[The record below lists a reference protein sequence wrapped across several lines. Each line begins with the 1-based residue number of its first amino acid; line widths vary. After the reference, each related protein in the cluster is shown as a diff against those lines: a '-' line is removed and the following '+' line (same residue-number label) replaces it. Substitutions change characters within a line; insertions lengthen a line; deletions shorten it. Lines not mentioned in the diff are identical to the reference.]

1 MCKFGGMKRQVMP
14 TLRLLGSVGVLTCF
28 PAVCIA
34 YCHAHTP
41 SISESGQLYFPDVG
55 FQRKHEPKKAGV
67 SSRLAAT
74 YFKKV

>member
-1 MCKFGGMKRQVMP
+1 MCKFGGMRRQIQP
-14 TLRLLGSVGVLTCF
+14 TLRISGSVGMLTCF

-41 SISESGQLYFPDVG
+41 SISESGHIYILDVV
-55 FQRKHEPKKAGV
+55 FQRKHEPKKAGA